1 MHIAGLRHDT
11 IAAVATPPGSGGV
24 GIVRASGPEA
34 RAIAQRLFSSARA
47 GFSGLKPYRLHHGWL
62 KDEHGQRLD
71 EALVAFMP
79 GPGSYTGEDVVEFN
93 CHGGPAVLGAVL
105 QAVLQAGA
113 RTANPGEFTYR
124 AFMNGRLDLTQAEAV
139 AETIAAPTRAG
150 LTLAQ
155 AKLDGA
161 LGRRITTLRAQL
173 EELRVKLCVA
183 VDFPEDE
190 VECLSPEEFLDGVG
204 AVRTGLAALLGNF
217 ERNRCWREGALTVL
231 AGQVNAGKSSLMN
244 ALLGRERAI
253 VTDIPGTTRDYLEEA
268 LNLEGLPVRLVDTA
282 GLRETDDVVE
292 RAGLERSR
300 DLAAQANLV
309 LLVVDRHR
317 PLAGDDK
324 LLVQDIG
331 PAKTLVV
338 LNKTDLTGQA
348 PKSVDSPGDPAKAPV
363 AVAGPALPTDEDWF
377 AQAGFE
383 TLAVSAKTGQGLD
396 ALCRRI
402 RQRIVGSGA
411 EPDAG
416 ELVPNLRQSQALAAA
431 QGELQALEVDIR
443 AKLPYDL
450 LSVRLETACTILS
463 EITGEIAPA
472 SVLEAVF
479 GSFCIGK

>member
-1 MHIAGLRHDT
+1 MHIAGSRHDT
-11 IAAVATPPGSGGV
+11 IAAIATPPGSGGV
-24 GIVRASGPEA
+24 GIIRASGPDA
-34 RAIAQRLFSSARA
+34 RAIGQRLFSSAHA
-47 GFSGLKPYRLHHGWL
+47 EFNGFKPYRLHHGWIA
-62 KDEHGQRLD
+62 DERGKRLD

-93 CHGGPAVLGAVL
+93 CHGGPAVL
-105 QAVLQAGA
+105 QAVLAAVLTAGA

-161 LGRRITTLRAQL
+161 LGRQITTLRGQL
-173 EELRVKLCVA
+173 ENLRIKLCVA
-183 VDFPEDE
+183 VDFPEEE
-190 VECLSPEEFLDGVG
+190 VECLSPEEFLDGVA
-204 AVRTGLAALLGNF
+204 AVRAGLAVLLGNY

-282 GLRETDDVVE
+282 GLRETEDVVE

-300 DLAAQANLV
+300 ALAAQANLV
-309 LLVVDRHR
+309 LLVVDRQR
-317 PLAGDDK
+317 ALAADDVA
-324 LLVQDIG
+324 LAQDIG

-338 LNKTDLTGQA
+338 LNKTDLSAQPIPLSGST
-348 PKSVDSPGDPAKAPV
+348 PV
-363 AVAGPALPTDEDWF
+363 AQELKTSSEAPFPMDTGWF
-377 AQAGFE
+377 AAAGFE
-383 TLAVSAKTGQGLD
+383 TLAISAKTGQGLD
-396 ALCRRI
+396 ALCNRI
-402 RQRIVGSGA
+402 RERIVGSGT

-416 ELVPNLRQSQALAAA
+416 ELVPNLRQSQALSSALE
-431 QGELQALEVDIR
+431 ELQALETDIQAR
-443 AKLPYDL
+443 LPYDL
-450 LSVRLETACTILS
+450 LGVRLETACSILS

-479 GSFCIGK
+479 GRFCIGK